1 MGCEDYDSS
10 VRRLPNVDVRQQV
23 LYASND
29 EIDAAGMHR
38 VENVFWRGVKA
49 WAHILLPNLRQKAD
63 ADLKTALS
71 IKSVVAADQLHAD
84 EEAMKTIQAVYP
96 QCTNCHYHFKSQ
108 TLLDKHMCDGIR
120 EPQDALS
127 IAMRHANELLSKM
140 DLSVDGAIAHAS
152 NIFVDDAGEIP
163 YATFEPNFYS
173 VLGKAGECKDSG
185 KVKISADG
193 VYARLEEM
201 QSQKI
206 IRLSELPLV
215 GKIRA
220 VYQSIG
226 TKSQALLAGGCKRGR
241 PHSDGGKKKS
251 RANFDKL
258 DVSKNLLKWTKPE
271 LEAFLVHHHIKKRP
285 ATSLNLS
292 GAFRNI
298 WLTFY
303 NEMVLFFTRISTE

>member
-1 MGCEDYDSS
+1 M
-10 VRRLPNVDVRQQV
+10 

-38 VENVFWRGVKA
+38 VKNVFWRGVKA
-49 WAHILLPNLRQKAD
+49 WAHILLPNLRLKAD

-173 VLGKAGECKDSG
+173 GWAHTRKNMHPELTSTVTHIIHECWKAGECNDSG

-251 RANFDKL
+251 RVNFDEL

-271 LEAFLVHHHIKKRP
+271 LEAFLVHHHIKK
-285 ATSLNLS
+285 TSNKPELIRRIQEHM
-292 GAFRNI
+292 ANI
-298 WLTFY
+298 LQ
-303 NEMVLFFTRISTE
+303 